1 MKIAELIVKCLEAE
15 GVEYIF
21 GLPGEENLELLEAL
35 TFSKMRFVL
44 TRDERGAAF
53 MANTWGRL
61 SRKPGVCLSTLG
73 PGALNMATGIADAY
87 LDFAPLVAIT
97 AQAKT
102 TRLHRESHQYV
113 DILSTFKSLTKWNT
127 RLGYG
132 TKASEVLRKAFRVS
146 LGEKQGP
153 VHLEIPEDI
162 MSLPTDEEPVRPS
175 DPAFHGPSEE
185 ALSMAIEVIRESREP
200 IILAGN
206 GVIRGDAS
214 GKLRD
219 FSRKAEIPVTTTFMG
234 MGSVPADDRLFIST
248 IGLQSRDWIS
258 CGFDRTDL
266 IIAIGYDPVE
276 FSTEYWGK
284 DKKILHINATSA
296 EVDLHYHD
304 GTEVIGDIKKTLSL
318 LTERISEKK
327 DPSYFMKLKGLAVRS
342 MGGELRGFP
351 LKPLRVV
358 KEIRD
363 ALGRKDILIS
373 DVGAHKIWIGRFYP
387 ALEENTLLISNGLSS
402 MGFALPSAISAKLL
416 FPGRKVVAAV
426 GDGGFLMSVAELET
440 AVRFRLPF
448 VILIFNDGGFGLIA
462 WKERLKYKKDFFVRF
477 GNPDFVKLAESFGA
491 KGYRVSSDDGLAPVL
506 RNALT
511 QDGPVVIDC
520 PVDYSENFVLSE
532 KLGGVICPM

>member
-21 GLPGEENLELLEAL
+21 GLPGEEILELLEAL
-35 TFSKMRFVL
+35 TSSKIRFVL

-61 SRKPGVCLSTLG
+61 SWKPGVCLSTLG

-113 DILSTFKSLTKWNT
+113 DILSTFKPLTKWNT
-127 RLGYG
+127 RIGWG
-132 TKASEVLRKAFRVS
+132 SKVSEVLRKAFKVS
-146 LGEKQGP
+146 LGEKRGP

-162 MSLPTDEEPVRPS
+162 MSLPTDEEPMRPS
-175 DPAFHGPSEE
+175 DFACHGPSEE
-185 ALSMAIEVIRESREP
+185 ALSLAIEVIRESREP
-200 IILAGN
+200 LILAGN

-234 MGSVPADDRLFIST
+234 MGSIPADDRLFIST

-304 GTEVIGDIKKTLSL
+304 VTEVIGDIKKTLSL

-342 MGGELRGFP
+342 MEGELSGFP

-387 ALEENTLLISNGLSS
+387 ALEENTVLISNGLSS

-448 VILIFNDGGFGLIA
+448 VTLIFNDGGLGLIA